1 MAHTQDHTPP
11 RVIHYAPRDL
21 FAPGDRPLCGNE
33 SSTAIY
39 SDDPRQGWGG
49 RLRASWPNSGTR
61 ALTRF
66 KSSPAGQPG
75 QRGPGSRCFGLSS
88 SLVCKALWFLD
99 P

>member
-39 SDDPRQGWGG
+39 SDDPSPRT
-49 RLRASWPNSGTR
+49 P
-61 ALTRF
+61 
-66 KSSPAGQPG
+66 SSTMKEY
-75 QRGPGSRCFGLSS
+75 R
-88 SLVCKALWFLD
+88 
-99 P
+99 